1 MKVKRALNI
10 KGYSVYSDVKTKQY
24 IEISIRIKEG
34 FKNGHVDCKKIV
46 DEINSKG
53 VLKPYKIDYNGVLK
67 VYSHLLKIL
76 KT

>member
-1 MKVKRALNI
+1 MKAKGAPRI
-10 KGYSVYSDVKTKQY
+10 KGYSVYSDVKSKQY
-24 IEISIRIKEG
+24 IEISSRIKEG

-46 DEINSKG
+46 DDINSEG
-53 VLKPYKIDYNGVLK
+53 ILKPYKIDYNGVLK